1 MMALVVGTVLIYGAV
16 MPVLAQSLL
25 GEKERGCARVKD
37 MEEARK
43 RTGPTG
49 KKDEMA
55 RKDTVILLDEFR
67 A

>member
-16 MPVLAQSLL
+16 MPMLAQCLL
-25 GEKERGCARVKD
+25 GDKERGCARVKE

-43 RTGPTG
+43 HSGPAG
-49 KKDEMA
+49 KPGQLA
-55 RKDTVILLDEFR
+55 RQDTDNLLREFH